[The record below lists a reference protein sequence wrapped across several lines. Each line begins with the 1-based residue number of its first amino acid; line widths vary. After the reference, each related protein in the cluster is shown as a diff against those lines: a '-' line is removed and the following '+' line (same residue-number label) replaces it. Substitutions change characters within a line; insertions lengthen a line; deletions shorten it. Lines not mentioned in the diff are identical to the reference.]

1 MLTSPHSPEVAM
13 KFQAYLDEAGIPYRL
28 SHHPNAYTAQDLA
41 ALEHVPGRRV
51 IKSVIVRADGELLL
65 CALPASYRIDLHELR
80 EQLQAEDVRL
90 VDEAKLADL
99 FPDCELG
106 AEPPVGKLYG
116 LTTLMDESLIADDR
130 VTFAAGSHAAAVTM
144 RLSDYRRLAQPEVA
158 HFGRHA

>member
-1 MLTSPHSPEVAM
+1 MR
-13 KFQAYLDEAGIPYRL
+13 FQAFLDESGVPYRL
-28 SHHPNAYTAQDLA
+28 SHHTTAYTAQDLA
-41 ALEHVPGRRV
+41 AMEHLPGRRV
-51 IKSVIVRADGELLL
+51 IKTVVVHADGEFVL
-65 CALPASYRIDLHELR
+65 CALPASYRIDLNELR
-80 EQLQAEDVRL
+80 EQLQAHDVRL

-130 VTFAAGSHAAAVTM
+130 VTFAAGSHDAAVTM

-158 HFGRHA
+158 HFGRHV